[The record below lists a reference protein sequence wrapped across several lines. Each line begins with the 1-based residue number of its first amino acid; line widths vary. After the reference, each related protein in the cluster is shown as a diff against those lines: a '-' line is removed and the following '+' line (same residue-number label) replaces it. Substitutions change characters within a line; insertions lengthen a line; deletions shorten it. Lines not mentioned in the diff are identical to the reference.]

1 MTTARRSLPSWLSW
15 SSWFSNR
22 SLRAAQRQKS
32 RDFADYGTAFG
43 LDMSKTPDLP
53 PLTRSGPPEA
63 AKAVVTPPVT
73 APAR

>member
-43 LDMSKTPDLP
+43 LDMSMEPPKDIAPRNDTDTTPSRP
-53 PLTRSGPPEA
+53 R
-63 AKAVVTPPVT
+63 K
-73 APAR
+73 R